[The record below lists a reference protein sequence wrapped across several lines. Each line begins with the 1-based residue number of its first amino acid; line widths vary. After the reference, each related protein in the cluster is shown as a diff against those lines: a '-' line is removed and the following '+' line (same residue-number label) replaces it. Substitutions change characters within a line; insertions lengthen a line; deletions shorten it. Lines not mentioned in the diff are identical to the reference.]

1 MGLVWLWSRE
11 GKWILLQMNP
21 FLRTALWDFIGT
33 HDYILYSG
41 IYGRTSKPPTPPQ
54 GSLEHE
60 KHS

>member
-41 IYGRTSKPPTPPQ
+41 ILMMNWDYLPQ
-54 GSLEHE
+54 FSN
-60 KHS
+60 